1 VTSATGED
9 AAMSFDEAPEHR
21 LLRET
26 IAKVCQDFGPAYFQ
40 EKASSDEP
48 MDELWRALA
57 QAGLIG
63 VNLPEEYGG
72 GGGGISEL
80 AIVCEETAAAGVPL
94 LLLLV
99 SSAICGEILKSHG
112 TAAQRARWL
121 PPMASGQ
128 DKMAFAI
135 TEPDAG
141 SNTHRLSTRATPG
154 KGGWQISGRKWYIS
168 GVDEASAMLVVART
182 GEDAGKRGRMTLFIV
197 DTSAPGLSKRR
208 IPVEINLPEK
218 QYELFFDDVWIEDD
232 RRVGEAGQGMSF
244 LFQGLN
250 PERITGAAIENGIA
264 RYALARASRYARERR
279 VWDVPIGSHQGIAH
293 PLAEAAINVELAR
306 LATAKAAWLHD
317 RGRPAGEASNMA
329 KFAAAEAALRALDV
343 AIQAH
348 GGSGLASEYRIAH
361 LWGLAR
367 LLRIAPVS
375 REMILNYVATH
386 TLGLPRSY

>member
-57 QAGLIG
+57 HAGLIG

-112 TAAQRARWL
+112 TAAQQARWL

>member
-112 TAAQRARWL
+112 TAAQQARWL

-154 KGGWQISGRKWYIS
+154 KGGWQVSGRKWYIS

>member
-1 VTSATGED
+1 
-9 AAMSFDEAPEHR
+9 MSFDEVPEHR

-26 IAKVCQDFGPAYFQ
+26 IAKVCEDFDPAYFQ

-48 MDELWRALA
+48 MDELWRELA
-57 QAGLIG
+57 RAGLIG
-63 VNLPEEYGG
+63 VNLPEDHGG

-94 LLLLV
+94 LLLV
-99 SSAICGEILKSHG
+99 SSAICDEILKSHG
-112 TAAQRARWL
+112 TAAQQARWL

-141 SNTHRLSTRATPG
+141 SNTHRLSTRAASD
-154 KGGWQISGRKWYIS
+154 KGGWQINGRKWYIS
-168 GVDEASAMLVVART
+168 GVDEASAMLVVAKT
-182 GEDAGKRGRMTLFIV
+182 GEDAGKRGQMTLFIV
-197 DTSAPGLSKRR
+197 DTDVPGLSKRR
-208 IPVEINLPEK
+208 IPVEIRLPEK
-218 QYELFFDDVWIEDD
+218 QYELVFDDVWVEDD
-232 RRVGEAGQGMSF
+232 RRVGEVGQGMSF
-244 LFQGLN
+244 LFQGFN

-279 VWDVPIGSHQGIAH
+279 VWDAPVGSHQGIAH

-329 KFAAAEAALRALDV
+329 KFAAAEGALRALDV

-375 REMILNYVATH
+375 REMILNYIATH